1 MPPLDFSARRL
12 GPRRL
17 SRFGP
22 APSPADRSTRAAATG
37 WTPSQRGPQAL
48 IRAWLGCLVERRIRR
63 KGIDLSELTFL
74 PEGARLPL
82 LRNGTDPVPEL
93 AELRARCPVQR
104 LDLPFGFAVHL
115 VTGYDPARAVLA
127 DRDSY
132 SNDMQHLFHDAGP
145 GSAADVGGLGFTD
158 PPLHTRLRKLVAPEF
173 TRHRLEKLEP
183 AIETIVAR
191 RLDELAAAGSPA
203 DLAAHVSSRVP
214 MDVICELLGLDD
226 TDHEAF
232 VRLGTQR
239 FDATGGTAASLGAV
253 SEQKRMLLDVVAR
266 QRRAPGPG
274 LIGRILLAEGDI
286 LSDNDL
292 AGVVDGIVTG
302 GYDTTASTISLG
314 TAVLLRDPAHAAIV
328 REGSRADVDRLVE
341 ELLRYLTVV
350 QVAFPRF
357 AKRDLELFGC
367 PVRKGDVVGASLSGA
382 DRDPAWAGSGP
393 DRFDPTRS
401 PTGGGHLA
409 FGHGMHRCVGAE
421 LARMELR
428 IVLPALF
435 RRFPDL
441 ALAVPEDQLAWRRL
455 SFVYGVEELPLAF

>member
-1 MPPLDFSARRL
+1 MSATELSSGLPGPADPPTMSEARGPARRRR
-12 GPRRL
+12 GPRAL
-17 SRFGP
+17 
-22 APSPADRSTRAAATG
+22 AA
-37 WTPSQRGPQAL
+37 Q
-48 IRAWLGCLVERRIRR
+48 WLGRLVQWRMRR
-63 KGIDLSELTFL
+63 KALDLSELTFL

-93 AELRARCPVQR
+93 AELRGRCPVQG
-104 LDLPFGFAVHL
+104 LDLPFGFSVHL
-115 VTGYDPARAVLA
+115 VTGYEQARTVLA
-127 DRDSY
+127 DGGSY
-132 SNDMQHLFHDAGP
+132 SNDMRHLFRDSSP

-173 TRHRLEKLEP
+173 TRARLGKLEP
-183 AIETIVAR
+183 RIEAIVAR
-191 RLDELAAAGSPA
+191 RLDDLAAAGSPA

-226 TDHEAF
+226 ADHEAF
-232 VRLGTQR
+232 VRLGAQR

-266 QRRAPGPG
+266 QRRQPGSG
-274 LIGRILLAEGDI
+274 LIGRILEREGDAI
-286 LSDNDL
+286 SDNDL

-302 GYDTTASTISLG
+302 GYETTASTISMG
-314 TAVLLRDPAHAAIV
+314 TAVLLRDAAHAALV
-328 REGSRADVDRLVE
+328 RDGSPADVERVVE

-357 AKRDLELFGC
+357 AKQDLELFGC
-367 PVRKGDVVGASLSGA
+367 PVRKDDVVAVSLSGA
-382 DRDPAWAGSGP
+382 DRDPAWAGPHP

-401 PTGGGHLA
+401 PSGGGHLA

-421 LARMELR
+421 LARLELR
-428 IVLPALF
+428 IVLPALL

-441 ALAVPEDQLAWRRL
+441 ALTVPEDGLAWRRL
-455 SFVYGVEELPLAF
+455 SFVYGVEELPVSF

>member
-1 MPPLDFSARRL
+1 MSTTDARARRR
-12 GPRRL
+12 GPR
-17 SRFGP
+17 
-22 APSPADRSTRAAATG
+22 
-37 WTPSQRGPQAL
+37 AL
-48 IRAWLGCLVERRIRR
+48 VTAWLARLVAWRIRR
-63 KGIDLSELTFL
+63 KGLDLSELTFL

-93 AELRARCPVQR
+93 AETRERCPVTQ

-115 VTGYDPARAVLA
+115 VTGYDQARAVLA
-127 DRDSY
+127 DRTSY
-132 SNDMQHLFHDAGP
+132 SNDMRHLFRDTRP

-173 TRHRLEKLEP
+173 TRHRLDRLAP
-183 AIETIVAR
+183 TIEAIVAR

-203 DLAAHVSSRVP
+203 DLAEHVSSRVP
-214 MDVICELLGLDD
+214 MDAICGLLGLDD
-226 TDHEAF
+226 ADHEAF

-253 SEQKRMLLDVVAR
+253 SEQKTMLLDVVAR
-266 QRRAPGPG
+266 QRIAPGPG
-274 LIGRILLAEGDI
+274 LIGRILQAEGDA

-302 GYDTTASTISLG
+302 GYETTASTISMG
-314 TAVLLRDPAHAAIV
+314 TAVLLRDPAHVALV
-328 REGSRADVDRLVE
+328 RDGSPADVDGVVD

-357 AKRDLELFGC
+357 AKQDLELAGC
-367 PVRKGDVVGASLSGA
+367 PVGKDDVVAVSLSGA
-382 DRDPAWAGSGP
+382 NRDPAWAGPDP
-393 DRFDPTRS
+393 DRFDPSRS
-401 PTGGGHLA
+401 PAAGGHLA

-428 IVLPALF
+428 IVLPELF

-441 ALAVPEDQLAWRRL
+441 ALAVPEEKLTWRGL
-455 SFVYGVEELPLAF
+455 SFVYGVEELPVTF

>member
-1 MPPLDFSARRL
+1 MPTTDPS
-12 GPRRL
+12 PRRL
-17 SRFGP
+17 WRRP
-22 APSPADRSTRAAATG
+22 ARTRRL
-37 WTPSQRGPQAL
+37 RGPRAL
-48 IRAWLGCLVERRIRR
+48 ATAWLGRIVQRRIRR
-63 KGIDLSELTFL
+63 KGLDLSELTFL

-115 VTGYDPARAVLA
+115 VTGYEQARAVLA
-127 DRDSY
+127 DGDTY
-132 SNDMQHLFHDAGP
+132 SNDMRHLFRDAGP
-145 GSAADVGGLGFTD
+145 GSAADVGGLGFAD

-173 TRHRLEKLEP
+173 TRARLAKLEP
-183 AIETIVAR
+183 RVEAIVAS
-191 RLDELAAAGSPA
+191 RLDDLVAAGSPA

-226 TDHEAF
+226 ADHEAF

-266 QRRAPGPG
+266 QRREPGPG
-274 LIGRILLAEGDI
+274 LIGRILAAEGDAI
-286 LSDNDL
+286 SDNDL

-302 GYDTTASTISLG
+302 GYETTASTISMG
-314 TAVLLRDPAHAAIV
+314 TAVLLREPAHVDRV
-328 REGSRADVDRLVE
+328 RDGSPADVDRAVE

-357 AKRDLELFGC
+357 ARKDLELFGC
-367 PVRKGDVVGASLSGA
+367 PVRKDDVVAVSLSAA
-382 DRDPAWAGSGP
+382 DRDPAWAGPEP
-393 DRFDPTRS
+393 DRFDPFRS

-421 LARMELR
+421 LARLELR
-428 IVLPALF
+428 IVLPAIF
-435 RRFPDL
+435 RRFPGL
-441 ALAVPEDQLAWRRL
+441 ALAVPEEQLAWRGL
-455 SFVYGVEELPLAF
+455 SFVYGVEELRVSF